1 MQLTG
6 ALSNHDGG
14 VWLRQALDGKR
25 LCVGVRGDDLP
36 GPRPMR
42 PAQGA
47 IQSAVLQALRSA
59 QAAVGVGQ
67 IHRLV
72 EDEFGRPVSRDTVA
86 SAETQPHKCLV
97 SLRLS
102 PSGRAALAL
111 CRLER
116 VV

>member
-86 SAETQPHKCLV
+86 SFLSVACRAE
-97 SLRLS
+97 S
-102 PSGRAALAL
+102 PVVVRVARGLYAATT
-111 CRLER
+111 
-116 VV
+116 